1 MRTKNSKI
9 DDKNE
14 FKGIEEIV
22 ENYATHLNNTSILD
36 ELLHEVALAAD
47 QLESRIEDHVVNNP
61 ANSGQIE
68 AVMHL
73 RENEEESDSDD
84 YELDS
89 GDILVDSQN
98 NKERDTFLCELFENV
113 KLELKSAKKI
123 NV

>member
-1 MRTKNSKI
+1 M
-9 DDKNE
+9 
-14 FKGIEEIV
+14 
-22 ENYATHLNNTSILD
+22 
-36 ELLHEVALAAD
+36 AAD

-98 NKERDTFLCELFENV
+98 NKERDTSLC
-113 KLELKSAKKI
+113 KSLDTVIGSNQEIRFDKI
-123 NV
+123 SYPNLSTSCQNQKTLPHH